1 MPPPKNRVSFLVFF
15 MLWAE
20 RQRWVVPLLH
30 VQICDWLENCKS
42 LERVL
47 LVFRGAAKSTIYAVY
62 KAWRLYCDGTWTSL
76 IYAADDK
83 LATKLT
89 RDTIRVLRRHPL
101 CGGMLPSKPGAQSFW
116 VTGSTDARNPS
127 MEAIG
132 VNSNATGSR
141 ADDID
146 FDDIEVP
153 KNIKTAEA
161 RANLRT
167 KIEDTTHIAVPRTQK
182 TFIGTPHT
190 HDSIYMEQI
199 AAGAAVLKIPL
210 FAHMKRYEPGATRT
224 RFPFTFP
231 AGPDGL
237 YVMIGIGA
245 FSKLLTAGTDYKIV
259 GNAVVFARP
268 PNVVLDICSTCAWPE
283 RFTRADIQR
292 RRRGT
297 KTLNAWDSQ
306 YLLEAKPVTAT
317 RLDPARMRCYDL
329 EPKVHE
335 ANKQVVMFLG
345 SVQIVGAIA
354 WWDCSLGKITSDASA
369 FCLTLTDAAG
379 QLYWQCA
386 EGLTG
391 ELEEFDDKR
400 RLIGGQCWQIRQ
412 LVIRYQIPCVNVE
425 TNGPGGFVPPI
436 LRRALQGT
444 GCAVREMWSSTD
456 KRKRILDAFEPPL
469 SSRFLW
475 AHRSVLEGP
484 AWDQMHDFN
493 PLIKTQPDDY
503 LDAEAGAIS
512 TTPVRIGKV
521 IREIVGNPTAGRG
534 KDWRPSSGTF
544 EVEFEM

>member
-1 MPPPKNRVSFLVFF
+1 MTAAKKRESFLVFF

-20 RQRWVVPLLH
+20 RQRWVVPPLH
-30 VQICDWLENCKS
+30 VRICDWLENCKS

-62 KAWRLYCDGTWTSL
+62 KAWRLYCDGSWTSL

-101 CGGMLPSKPGAQSFW
+101 CGGMLPPKPGAQSFW

-141 ADDID
+141 ANDID

-167 KIEDTTHIAVPRTQK
+167 KIEDTTHIAVPGTQK

-210 FAHMKRYEPGATRT
+210 FEYLKRYEPGDARK
-224 RFPFTFP
+224 RFSFDFP
-231 AGPDGL
+231 VGPDGL
-237 YVMIGIGA
+237 YVMVGIGVFA
-245 FSKLLTAGTDYKIV
+245 KLLTEGTDYKLV
-259 GNAVVFARP
+259 GKEVVFASP
-268 PNVVLDICSTCAWPE
+268 PRTVVDICSTCAWPE
-283 RFTRADIQR
+283 RFTRADVQR

-306 YLLEAKPVTAT
+306 YHLEAKPVTAT
-317 RLDPARMRCYDL
+317 RLDPSRMRCYDV
-329 EPKVHE
+329 EPFVRQ
-335 ANKQVVMFLG
+335 AAGQVAMFLG
-345 SVQIVGAIA
+345 SQQIVGAVA

-369 FCLTLTDAAG
+369 LCLILTDAIG
-379 QLYWQCA
+379 NLYWQCA

-391 ELEEFDDKR
+391 ELEEFDVKG
-400 RLIGGQCWQIRQ
+400 RLIGGQVWQIRQ
-412 LVIRYQIPCVNVE
+412 LVIKYQIPCVTVE

-444 GCAVREMWSSTD
+444 GCAVREVWSTVD
-456 KRKRILDAFEPPL
+456 KRKRILDGFEPPL

-484 AWDQMHDFN
+484 VWDQMHDFD
-493 PLIKTQPDDY
+493 PLLKNQPDDY
-503 LDAEAGAIS
+503 LDAGAGAIT

-521 IREIVGNPTAGRG
+521 IREIVGNPTAR
-534 KDWRPSSGTF
+534 KRQDWAPSSGTY
-544 EVEFEM
+544 EVELET

>member
-1 MPPPKNRVSFLVFF
+1 MPESNKPESFLVFF
-15 MLWAE
+15 LLWAE
-20 RQRWVVPLLH
+20 RQRWEVPSLH
-30 VQICDWLENCKS
+30 VRICNWLEHC
-42 LERVL
+42 LDPERVL

-62 KAWRLYCDGTWTSL
+62 KAWRLYRDQTWTSL

-101 CGGMLPSKPGAQSFW
+101 CGGMLPTKPGAQSFW
-116 VTGSTDARNPS
+116 TTGSTDARNPS

-199 AAGAAVLKIPL
+199 AAGATVLKIPL
-210 FAHMKRYEPGATRT
+210 FAHVKRYEPGDTRT
-224 RFPFTFP
+224 RFEFDFP
-231 AGPDGL
+231 IGPDGL
-237 YVMIGIGA
+237 YVLVGIGA
-245 FSKLLTAGTDYKIV
+245 FAKLLAEGADYRLIK
-259 GNAVVFARP
+259 GAVSFASP
-268 PNVVLDICSTCAWPE
+268 PRVVVDICSTSAWPE

-317 RLDPARMRCYDL
+317 RLDPARMRCYSV
-329 EPKVHE
+329 EPLVRE
-335 ANKQVVMFLG
+335 AAGQVAMFLG
-345 SVQIVGAIA
+345 TVQIIGAIA
-354 WWDCSLGKITSDASA
+354 WWDCSLGKINSDASA
-369 FCLTLTDAAG
+369 FCLMLTDALG
-379 QLYWQCA
+379 RLYWQLA
-386 EGLTG
+386 DGLTG
-391 ELEEFDDKR
+391 ELEEFDAKG
-400 RLIGGQCWQIRQ
+400 RLVGGQCWQIRQ
-412 LVIRYQIPCVNVE
+412 RVVQYQIPCVTVE

-436 LRRALQGT
+436 LRRALAGT
-444 GCAVREMWSSTD
+444 GCAVREVWSTQD
-456 KRKRILDAFEPPL
+456 KRKRILDGFEPPL

-475 AHRSVLEGP
+475 AHRSVIDGP
-484 AWDQMHDFN
+484 VWDQMHDFD
-493 PLIKTQPDDY
+493 PAVKTQPDDY
-503 LDAEAGAIS
+503 LDAGAGAIS
-512 TTPVRIGKV
+512 STPVRIGKV
-521 IREIVGNPTAGRG
+521 IKEIVGNPTGSKR
-534 KDWRPSSGTF
+534 KDWRPSTGTF
-544 EVEFEM
+544 EVELEL